1 MEHLGEELCEAT
13 GAVVGEERACATR
26 LGAIRTPRGA
36 LTVGALFG
44 YSSVNSTESLK
55 VPSSHA
61 VSSGLVIRGGV
72 SGLCA
77 ATGQERAAK
86 QSRRLDEIGQAWGLR
101 WASCGWEVGKHPKMT
116 ACHFMMSLS

>member
-1 MEHLGEELCEAT
+1 MRSGHAQKK
-13 GAVVGEERACATR
+13 RAI
-26 LGAIRTPRGA
+26 GAIRAPRGA

-61 VSSGLVIRGGV
+61 VSSGLVRVCVRV
-72 SGLCA
+72 SVSVPPHKRC
-77 ATGQERAAK
+77 GQECPPRGRSARPRAPGA
-86 QSRRLDEIGQAWGLR
+86 SSLGASMGLVWLGGAQV
-101 WASCGWEVGKHPKMT
+101 WAGTHPKMT